1 MTKVSLR
8 YARALLLA
16 ADQKV
21 LEDLAEN
28 LDVVAKVLSETRTLE
43 FLEDPQTDKTA
54 KENLIEKAFG
64 SDLLLKNFLKLVVK
78 NSKVREL
85 HHIAESFRTV
95 LSEAAGVATAE
106 IESAAPL
113 EDKQLI
119 ELTAALRKFTGKE
132 ITTSVTKNPKLLG
145 GLKIYLGDE
154 LIDLSLAGKLK
165 KLEKVLD

>member
-21 LEDLAEN
+21 LENLAEN
-28 LDVVAKVLSETRTLE
+28 LEVAAQVLSETKVSE
-43 FLEDPQTDKTA
+43 FLEDPQTSKTA

-64 SDLLLKNFLKLVVK
+64 GDLLLKNFLKLVVK
-78 NSKVREL
+78 NGKIREL
-85 HHIAESFRTV
+85 RYMTESFRTV
-95 LSEAAGVATAE
+95 LSEAAGVATAK

-113 EDKQLI
+113 DEKQLS

-132 ITTSVTKNPKLLG
+132 ITTSVTENPKLLG

-154 LIDLSLAGKLK
+154 MIDLSLAGRLR
-165 KLEKVLD
+165 KLEKVLN